1 MHILIVYISF
11 TGVLFASFPLGSSI
25 QKAAIILLLLVHLIR
40 KTQNKFSRSSIAA
53 ITPFFLYLSYG
64 FISAYSI
71 SGTFLYAASA
81 LLPLSIGIVFYF
93 YIITSRARS
102 YTVDAASNTI
112 ILLCTIQITFS
123 IIKLFYHGIDEK
135 ILIGTMSHVAG
146 QLGFL
151 FPAVAVPLI
160 FYFMK
165 NKNQYH
171 MWLLI
176 FGLIGFG
183 IINEK
188 RSIVF
193 LMPLIVYASILANE
207 SPLRKRNQT
216 KRIAKI
222 ILISPFVFAGVFL
235 GMAYIPSL
243 NIGAEY
249 GGAVNFLFAIE
260 YAVDYL
266 TMDYGSSLQGSYES
280 AMYDEN
286 IQVGR
291 VTLLFSIAEW
301 LSNSSWSTQL
311 FGVGFGTATPS
322 EWLSGNNDRLFDVLG
337 TRGAISGAGLA
348 LVETG
353 IIGLGICIYFFLNL
367 HCIIRIMVKRSE
379 DFNLSRWY
387 KTVNV
392 VFYVFLYDFFF
403 YSTALLRTLPM
414 PIIFFAIVATLSVLK
429 SRSPALNSLDL
440 QYNSSDKSRYNK
452 IETFKHL

>member
-1 MHILIVYISF
+1 MNILIVYIAFS
-11 TGVLFASFPLGSSI
+11 GVLFASFPLGSSI
-25 QKAAIILLLLVHLIR
+25 QKAAIILLLLVHLIG
-40 KTQNKFSRSSIAA
+40 KTQSEFSRSSIA
-53 ITPFFLYLSYG
+53 IISPFFLYLTYC
-64 FISAYSI
+64 FISAYSV
-71 SGTFLYAASA
+71 SGAFFYAASA
-81 LLPLSIGIVFYF
+81 LFPLSLGFVFYF
-93 YIITSRARS
+93 YIITSKARL
-102 YTVDAASNTI
+102 YPVDAVSNTI
-112 ILLCTIQITFS
+112 ILLCVIQIIFS

-165 NKNQYH
+165 NKNQYQ

-183 IINEK
+183 VINEK

-193 LMPLIVYASILANE
+193 LMPLIIYASILANE
-207 SPLRKRNQT
+207 SPHRKYNRT
-216 KRIAKI
+216 KRITKI
-222 ILISPFVFAGVFL
+222 ILISPFIFVGVFL
-235 GMAYIPSL
+235 GVAYMPSL

-249 GGAVNFLFAIE
+249 GGAVNILFAVE
-260 YAVDYL
+260 YAADYL

-291 VTLLFSIAEW
+291 ITLLFSIVEW
-301 LSNSSWSTQL
+301 LSNSSWPTQL

-367 HCIIRIMVKRSE
+367 HRTIRIMVKRSE
-379 DFNLSRWY
+379 DINLSRWY

-403 YSTALLRTLPM
+403 YSTAMLRTLPM
-414 PIIFFAIVATLSVLK
+414 PIIFFAVVATLSILR
-429 SRSPALNSLDL
+429 SRSPALNNLGI
-440 QYNSSDKSRYNK
+440 NSTLATRDDTIK
-452 IETFKHL
+452 